1 MKSLATSLVF
11 LAAGAFCGCSTASK
25 SPDVTSTIRKALSV
39 PNLKD
44 VSVSQDRDKG
54 VITLTGHVVA
64 DADKSQAESIAK
76 SIAAGQVVSDEI
88 SVLPPGSEKE
98 AKAIDS
104 DLDKGIDKNVDA
116 ALIQNGLAK
125 NVKHSVKNGVVTL
138 DGVVNSPDSRAQAQ
152 TVASSV
158 PYVRQVVNE
167 LQVKDQK
174 ATSSN

>member
-1 MKSLATSLVF
+1 MKLLVTSLVF
-11 LAAGAFCGCSTASK
+11 LAVSAFCGCSTASK
-25 SPDVTSTIRKALSV
+25 SPDVTGAIRKALSV

-44 VSVSQDRDKG
+44 VSVSQDRDQG
-54 VITLTGHVVA
+54 VVTLAGHVAA
-64 DADKSQAESIAK
+64 DADKAQAESIAK

-116 ALIQNGLAK
+116 VLIQNGLAAS
-125 NVKHSVKNGVVTL
+125 VKHSVKNGVVTL

-152 TVASSV
+152 NVAAAV